1 MLKRLVLLLLLANLA
16 FFAWTQGWLDS
27 VVGVRPTGDREPERL
42 ARQVRPE
49 SITILSPEAVR
60 AAAAAAAAAASAAS
74 ASTATAPS
82 AGSACLEAGP
92 FATGASVSAVAVLQ
106 RLQPPLPAGSWAD
119 VRVDKPGVYI
129 VYMGRFANRD
139 ALAKK
144 EEELRRTRIVFEEV
158 REPADLQP
166 GFSLGRYEQR
176 ALADRALDQL
186 AQRGIRTARVVELAA
201 PAQLHMLRVEKAD
214 KALAAQLTG
223 LRAEPLGRGF
233 VPCGS

>member
-49 SITILSPEAVR
+49 SITILSPAAVR
-60 AAAAAAAAAASAAS
+60 AAAAAASAAS
-74 ASTATAPS
+74 AAAAAAQAAATGP
-82 AGSACLEAGP
+82 ACLEAGP
-92 FATGASVSAVAVLQ
+92 FAAGAAVSAIAALQ
-106 RLQPPLPAGSWAD
+106 QVQPALPPGSWVD
-119 VRVDKPGVYI
+119 TRVDKPGVYI

-144 EEELRRTRIVFEEV
+144 EEELRRTRVVFEEL

-166 GFSLGRYEQR
+166 GFSLGRYDQR
-176 ALADRALDQL
+176 AAAERALEQL

-233 VPCGS
+233 LPCGS